1 MRPMGGALVA
11 LLCWAGAAG
20 AASGAPPSTLEEL
33 LEAVRQDRVQ
43 ERQEN
48 RAREARF
55 LKDRDRR
62 QALLEEARA
71 ELVREQDRSEALRA
85 QHQAQEQ
92 EIAAQQERLGE
103 AAGSLD
109 ELQGVFHQLAGDVAA
124 TLKRS
129 VVTAETPERL
139 RRAQGLADST
149 ELPSLEQLEALWQIL
164 LEQGVASGRVTRFP
178 AQVTRAGGERVQGEV
193 LRIGEFNLVSGG
205 RYLRYLPESAAVA
218 EFPRQ
223 PPGRYRKLALA
234 LEQARDGVLPMAI
247 DPTRGAMLALL
258 VQSPDLRERVR
269 QGGVIGYIIIA
280 LGGVGLLIALERLVV
295 LVLTGRR
302 VTRQL
307 AEREPDPRNPLG
319 RVLKVAQAHPG
330 ADTEALGLK
339 LDEAVLRELPRL
351 QRGLG
356 TLSVLAAVAPLLGLL
371 GTVTGIIE
379 TFQSITLFGTGDPRI
394 MSGGISLALVT
405 TVQGLVVAIPILLLH
420 AYLNARS
427 NRIVQVLDEKSLAI
441 VAAQAEGTD

>member
-1 MRPMGGALVA
+1 MRSSGWALVG
-11 LLCWAGAAG
+11 LLWWAGVLG
-20 AASGAPPSTLEEL
+20 AAPGGSVETLDEL
-33 LEAVRQDRVQ
+33 LQAVRQDRLQ

-55 LKDRDRR
+55 VKDRDRQ

-71 ELVREQDRSEALRA
+71 ELAREQGRSEALQA
-85 QHQAQEQ
+85 QHEAQEQ
-92 EIAAQQERLGE
+92 TIAAQLERLGE

-109 ELQGVFHQLAGDVAA
+109 ALQGVFRQLAGDVAA

-129 VVTAETPERL
+129 LVTAQTPERL
-139 RRAQGLADST
+139 RRAKALADSG
-149 ELPSLEQLEALWQIL
+149 ELPSLEQLETLWQIL
-164 LEQGVASGRVTRFP
+164 LEQGVASGKVTRFP
-178 AQVTRAGGERVQGEV
+178 AQVTRADGERVQGEV

-205 RYLRYLPESAAVA
+205 RYLRYLPESGGVA

-223 PPGRYRKLALA
+223 PPGRYRKLAAA
-234 LEQARDGVLPMAI
+234 LEQAQGGVQPMAI

-258 VQSPDLRERVR
+258 VQSPNLRERIR

-280 LGGVGLLIALERLVV
+280 LGGVGLLIALERALV
-295 LVLTGRR
+295 LVLMGRR
-302 VTRQL
+302 VARQL
-307 AEREPDPRNPLG
+307 SEREPDPRNPLG
-319 RVLKVAQAHPG
+319 RVLKVAQQHPG

-427 NRIVQVLDEKSLAI
+427 NRIIQVLDEKSLAI
-441 VAAQAEGTD
+441 VAAQAEGTG

>member
-1 MRPMGGALVA
+1 MGWALMGV
-11 LLCWAGAAG
+11 LWWAGGLSAAPG
-20 AASGAPPSTLEEL
+20 TPPRTLDEL
-33 LEAVRQDRVQ
+33 LEAVRQDRLQ
-43 ERQEN
+43 ENSEN

-71 ELVREQDRSEALRA
+71 ALAREQQRSEALRA
-85 QHQAQEQ
+85 QHQAHEQ
-92 EIAAQQERLGE
+92 AIAEQQERLGE

-109 ELQGVFHQLAGDVAA
+109 ELQVVFRQLAGDVAA

-139 RRAQGLADST
+139 RQANGLAAST
-149 ELPSLEQLEALWQIL
+149 ELPSLEQLEALWQL
-164 LEQGVASGRVTRFP
+164 MLEQGVASGRVTRFP
-178 AQVTRAGGERVQGEV
+178 AQVTRADGAHAQGEV
-193 LRIGEFNLVSGG
+193 VRIGEFNLISAG
-205 RYLRYLPESAAVA
+205 RYLRYLPESGAVA

-223 PPGRYRKLALA
+223 PPARYRKLAAA
-234 LEQARDGVLPMAI
+234 LEQAQGGVLPMVI
-247 DPTRGAMLALL
+247 DPTRGAMLSLL
-258 VQSPDLRERVR
+258 VQSPNLRERVR

-295 LVLTGRR
+295 LALLGRR
-302 VTRQL
+302 VARQL
-307 AEREPDPRNPLG
+307 GDSQPDPRNPLG
-319 RVLKVAQAHPG
+319 RVLKVAQEHPG

-420 AYLNARS
+420 AYLSARS
-427 NRIVQVLDEKSLAI
+427 NRIIQVLDEKSLAI
-441 VAAQAEGTD
+441 VAAQAEGAG